1 MRQEVDPDFASYVA
15 ARQHQFLRAAF
26 LVCGDRTLAE
36 DLLQEAFVKLAL
48 RWDKIRSEN
57 PDGFVRTILYRD
69 AVSTWRHRR
78 REVLVDLVPEGRGGR
93 DETADS
99 SALRVDLLSALDV
112 LTPKQRA
119 VVVLRYFDDRSVAEA
134 ADALGV
140 SEGTV
145 KSQTYAALERL
156 RTVVPG
162 YVSGQ
167 VGQEEE
173 R

>member
-1 MRQEVDPDFASYVA
+1 MRTDVDPEFASYVA

-26 LVCGDRTLAE
+26 LVCGDRALAE

-78 REVLVDLVPEGRGGR
+78 REVLVDLVPERRRRGE
-93 DETADS
+93 DPDTS
-99 SALRVDLLSALDV
+99 TMRVDLLGALDT

-119 VVVLRYFDDRSVAEA
+119 VVVLRYFEDRSVAESA
-134 ADALGV
+134 EALGV

-156 RTVVPG
+156 RLVVPG
-162 YVSGQ
+162 YVGH
-167 VGQEEE
+167 EEE

>member
-1 MRQEVDPDFASYVA
+1 MRTDVDPDFASYVA
-15 ARQHQFLRAAF
+15 ARQHQFLRVAF
-26 LVCGDRTLAE
+26 LVCGDRSLAE

-48 RWDKIRSEN
+48 RWDKIRTEN

-78 REVLVDLVPEGRGGR
+78 REVLVDLVPERRRRGE
-93 DETADS
+93 DPDTS
-99 SALRVDLLSALDV
+99 TMRVDLLGALDT

-119 VVVLRYFDDRSVAEA
+119 VVVLRYFEDRSVAESA
-134 ADALGV
+134 EALGV
-140 SEGTV
+140 SEGTI

-156 RTVVPG
+156 RMVVPG
-162 YVSGQ
+162 YVGH
-167 VGQEEE
+167 EEE